1 MLLERIILKSFG
13 CFDRKDFDLTEGINL
28 IFGPNFSGKSTLVS
42 AIFFALTGKPI
53 IPRVTLSAM
62 TRTGASSGTAGLNFR
77 DQGQRYQLFRSTSG
91 DIQLRLQKNDA
102 WSVLISGKRS
112 AEADLQKIIHS
123 SYHQLSAA
131 TFLREGE
138 IFEFLARQPSNR
150 RDILYALLGIDRLT
164 EVRERFIEG
173 RRLAKREEKRVQD
186 HQRSL
191 RVTTVK
197 GHGEEI
203 KRIEDELKALEVEY
217 ESQSSK
223 TAEDGD
229 ALLIA
234 ELSQT
239 RARLQQQI
247 NALGQERTSILSGF
261 TNPVHLRE
269 SIGKIEAAISEAQ
282 GLETEREKVIQ
293 QVGSLTSQIRTLDG
307 ASEILR
313 QFINSNQG
321 HCPTCH
327 QPIRQETIAQI
338 IGEKLS
344 ERERCQR
351 DLDAKEAILKKHTDD
366 VNALRELNQRRQLLL
381 NKVEML
387 ERVESRFA
395 ELQREFKTVADRLN
409 ALQPSAPSQTDT
421 TAEAPEAPPDAV
433 QMAESRRRMKSK
445 IDTLRQRLGTLNQE
459 EAVLTHKLKELQVV
473 QTEADKIL
481 RTRLSFE
488 LACAGVEKTIETLQ
502 QQMLQPAEEELQR
515 WLKRM
520 NLFEFAKVD
529 LKSQHL
535 LPSLK
540 INGVERNLML
550 LSGSEKMILY
560 LCFKAALSTVLG
572 DTGFFVFDDPTLHL
586 DGERKVLMIAF
597 IQQLADNNHQVIVTS
612 NDTDVR
618 DALTSS
624 HLIETAPD

>member
-62 TRTGASSGTAGLNFR
+62 TRSGASSGTAGLRFR
-77 DQGQRYQLFRSTSG
+77 DKGKRYQLFRSTNG
-91 DIQLRLQKNDA
+91 DVQLRLQEDDG
-102 WSVLISGKRS
+102 WRVLITGKRLAD
-112 AEADLQKIIHS
+112 AELQKIVQL
-123 SYHQLSAA
+123 SYHHLSAA

-150 RDILYALLGIDRLT
+150 RDILYALLGIDRLID
-164 EVRERFIEG
+164 VRERFIEG

-217 ESQSSK
+217 ESLSSK
-223 TAEDGD
+223 AAEDGD
-229 ALLIA
+229 VLLIA

-247 NALGQERTSILSGF
+247 DTLRQERASILSGF
-261 TNPVHLRE
+261 TDPVHLHE
-269 SIGKIEAAISEAQ
+269 AIGVIETAISEAQ

-293 QVGSLTSQIRTLDG
+293 DVGSLTSQIRTLDG
-307 ASEILR
+307 ACETLR
-313 QFINSNQG
+313 QFITSNQG

-327 QPIRQETIAQI
+327 QPIQQETIAQI
-338 IGEKLS
+338 IDEKLS
-344 ERERCQR
+344 EREKCQR
-351 DLDAKEAILKKHTDD
+351 ELDTKEVILNKHTDD

-381 NKVEML
+381 NKVQML
-387 ERVESRFA
+387 DRVETQFS
-395 ELQREFKTVADRLN
+395 ELQREFKTVTDRLN
-409 ALQPSAPSQTDT
+409 ALQPAAPSQTDT
-421 TAEAPEAPPDAV
+421 TAEAQPDAV
-433 QMAESRRRMKSK
+433 QMTEIRRRLKSQ
-445 IDTLRQRLGTLNQE
+445 IDALRQRLGTLNQE
-459 EAVLTHKLKELQVV
+459 EAVLTHKLKELQGV

-535 LPSLK
+535 LPSLN

-572 DTGFFVFDDPTLHL
+572 NTGFFIFDDPTLHL
-586 DGERKVLMIAF
+586 DGERKDLMIAF
-597 IQQLADNNHQVIVTS
+597 IHQLADNHQVIVTS

-624 HLIETAPD
+624 HLIETSRN